1 MNKYFKI
8 IFSLA
13 VIVTLFSCAK
23 DDDNPISKPRDY
35 TEQYAKDIDSIDKFI
50 DTHSMTVD
58 ANYNVTFTKITAE
71 SPPGTLNIRDEYE
84 DELQFKTVTNE
95 AHGVDY
101 KLYYIVLNEGST
113 EGKHPTIVDSVH
125 VSYRGV
131 ETIEGTQF
139 DYAPNPRWFKLDELG
154 VAAWGEIFP
163 YFRTGIY
170 DPELGQNP
178 GPNPVTFSDYGAGV
192 MFVPSGM
199 GYYNSSEGTL
209 AAYSNL
215 VFSFKLYELNYRDHD
230 GDGILSKDEVP
241 LDADFL
247 YDPQDYNSDKE
258 YPLGN
263 GDGIPNYLD
272 VDDDNDRVLTKN
284 ELKKPDGTY
293 HTFETVP
300 GCDGLATDP
309 NRVRRYLDPACKPP
323 FAN

>member
-8 IFSLA
+8 IFSLS

-23 DDDNPISKPRDY
+23 DDANPVAKPRDY

-58 ANYNVTFTKITAE
+58 ADFNVTFNEIEAGE
-71 SPPGTLNIRDEYE
+71 QSIREQYQ

-101 KLYYIVLNEGST
+101 KIYYIVLNEGST

-131 ETIEGTQF
+131 ETIEGAQF
-139 DYAPNPRWFKLDELG
+139 DYAPNPRWFKLDELA

-163 YFRTGIY
+163 YFRTGTY

-178 GPNPVTFSDYGAGV
+178 GPNPVIFSDYGAGV

-215 VFSFKLYELNYRDHD
+215 VFAFKLYELNYRDHD
-230 GDGILSKDEVP
+230 GDGILSKDEKP
-241 LDADFL
+241 LTENHL
-247 YDPQDYNSDKE
+247 YDPQKYDSD
-258 YPLGN
+258 
-263 GDGIPNYLD
+263 GDGVPNYFD

-300 GCDGLATDP
+300 ECNGLATDAA
-309 NRVRRYLDPACKPP
+309 RVRRYLDPACKPP

>member
-8 IFSLA
+8 IFSLS

-23 DDDNPISKPRDY
+23 DDANPVAKPRDY

-58 ANYNVTFTKITAE
+58 ADFNVTFNEIAAGE
-71 SPPGTLNIRDEYE
+71 PSIRDQY
-84 DELQFKTVTNE
+84 DVQFKTVTNE

-101 KLYYIVLNEGST
+101 KLYYIVLNEGVG
-113 EGKHPTIVDSVH
+113 EHPTIVDSVH

-139 DYAPNPRWFKLDELG
+139 DLAQNPVWFKLDELG

-163 YFRTGIY
+163 YFKTGTY
-170 DPELGQNP
+170 DATP
-178 GPNPVTFSDYGAGV
+178 GPDPVDFSDYGAGV

-199 GYYNSSEGTL
+199 GYYNTSQGTL

-215 VFSFKLYELNYRDHD
+215 VFAFKLYELNYRDHD
-230 GDGILSKDEVP
+230 GDGILSKDEKP
-241 LDADFL
+241 LTENHL
-247 YDPQDYNSDKE
+247 YDPQKYDTDE
-258 YPLGN
+258 
-263 GDGIPNYLD
+263 DGIPNYFD

-300 GCDGLATDP
+300 GCDGLATDAA
-309 NRVRRYLDPACKPP
+309 RVRRYLDPACKPP